1 MYARLVLGFSLALAA
16 AGAPSAQAPDTLPDV
31 DRCGPR
37 AGETA
42 DSRGAEGTEF
52 DNRLIAARTCATD
65 AAVTPG
71 NRLALVVDVT
81 PKPGMHVYA
90 PGDHLYRVVRLRL
103 DAPDFLQAHALDYPP
118 SELYHYEPLDETVPV
133 YQQPFRLVQ
142 EVTVP
147 LSEETTALAAAPG
160 GKLVI
165 EGVLEYQACDD
176 EVCYI
181 PAEAPLRWELAW
193 RPERKHE

>member
-1 MYARLVLGFSLALAA
+1 MQARLVLAIALMFV
-16 AGAPSAQAPDTLPDV
+16 AGAMPAAQAPGELPD
-31 DRCGPR
+31 G
-37 AGETA
+37 A
-42 DSRGAEGTEF
+42 AEGTAF
-52 DNRLIAARTCATD
+52 DSRLIAARAYAGD
-65 AAVTPG
+65 AHVAPG

-103 DAPDFLQAHALDYPP
+103 DSPDFLETHPLSYPP

-142 EVTVP
+142 EITVP
-147 LSEETTALAAAPG
+147 SSEETAALAAAPD

-181 PAEAPLRWELAW
+181 PAEAPLRWELEW